1 VDVSEHFLH
10 KFWLKGQIMY
20 ENFAP
25 GGSHSKLPQD
35 NHGHGTY
42 ITSIL
47 LKIAKNVDVYVARVS
62 EDGKMW
68 NSSLVEEAL
77 QWAVKQDVHIIS
89 ISFGF
94 PRINQSLEPI
104 RRGILQ
110 AHAADILVFA
120 AASNAG
126 KGHPIAF
133 PACLDE
139 VICVSSTDGAGQA
152 SLFNPNIQ
160 AGKRLCAIGE
170 GIPGSWPLKLNPNGG
185 TVRKAGTSYATP
197 VVAGVVAM
205 VMDCVWSIRGEC
217 SLEAQMLR
225 TNRGILAVL
234 ALMLTKDKGIEF
246 LSPGLLFND
255 AKNGTTVLSVEGNA
269 SLWQQGN
276 GILVMIIGILKNVYG

>member
-1 VDVSEHFLH
+1 
-10 KFWLKGQIMY
+10 MY
-20 ENFAP
+20 KNFAP
-25 GGSHSKLPQD
+25 GGSRSTLPQD
-35 NHGHGTY
+35 DHGHGTY

-47 LKIAKNVDVYVARVS
+47 LKMARNVDVYVARVS
-62 EDGKMW
+62 ENGKTW
-68 NSSLVEEAL
+68 NSSLVEKAL
-77 QWAVKQDVHIIS
+77 QWAVQQDVHIIS

-94 PRINQSLEPI
+94 PRMNQSLEPI

-110 AHAADILVFA
+110 AHAADILIFA
-120 AASNAG
+120 AASNEG

-139 VICVSSTDGAGQA
+139 VICVSSTDGAGKA
-152 SLFNPNIQ
+152 SLFNPNMQ

-185 TVRKAGTSYATP
+185 TARRAGTSYATP

-205 VMDCVWSIRGEC
+205 IMDCVWSIRGEC
-217 SLEAQMLR
+217 SLEAQALR

-234 ALMLTKDKGIEF
+234 ALMLTKDEGIEF
-246 LSPGLLFND
+246 LSPGLLFN
-255 AKNGTTVLSVEGNA
+255 ATKNGTTVPTEGEKA
-269 SLWQQGN
+269 SIWQKGN